1 MPVNQNTNGQINI
14 HLHVGL
20 DMRKPVFGVLQTTK
34 VQTSLCNA
42 QSGQRLGYSL
52 DERKNI

>member
-52 DERKNI
+52 YERKNI